1 MDKLRKTMQKEITKT
16 TVKLAKMDLQ
26 DGQPVAVPL
35 PDETLLGNVSLE
47 NAQKQMS
54 KKHQGATV
62 FSVEPDTVVY
72 EMSVEDFIK
81 YATIKQVQAV
91 TDLSDQ
97 A

>member
-1 MDKLRKTMQKEITKT
+1 MNKLRKMMQKEITKT
-16 TVKLAKMDLQ
+16 NVKLAKMDLQ
-26 DGQPVAVPL
+26 DGQPVAIPL

-47 NAQKQMS
+47 KAQKEMS

-62 FSVEPDTVVY
+62 FSVEPDTVTY

-81 YATIKQVQAV
+81 HATIKEVQAV
-91 TDLSDQ
+91 ADLPDQ